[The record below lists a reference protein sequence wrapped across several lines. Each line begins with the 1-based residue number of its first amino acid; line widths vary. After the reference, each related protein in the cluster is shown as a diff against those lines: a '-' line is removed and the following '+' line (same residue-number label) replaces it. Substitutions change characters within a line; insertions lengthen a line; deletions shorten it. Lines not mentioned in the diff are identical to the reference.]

1 MIVKNNI
8 MKYVVDNITYD
19 VVIEKKGNKN
29 TYIRIKDDNVI
40 YVTTNYL
47 MPKFKIK
54 KLLDD
59 NKDVIIKMIEKNNKR
74 QEKNEH
80 FYYLGKKYDLVKI
93 PTFKSV
99 EVDNNKIYYPNEKT
113 LNNWYKKEMVNLFS
127 ERLNVNYNNF
137 QENIPFPKLKIR
149 TMKTRW
155 GVCNRRDNSVTLN
168 SELMK
173 YEIDKLDYVIIHEL
187 SHFVHF
193 NHSKEFWN
201 VVSKYCPNYKNLRK
215 ELKD

>member
-1 MIVKNNI
+1 
-8 MKYVVDNITYD
+8 MKYVIDDISYD

-59 NKDVIIKMIEKNNKR
+59 NKDVIIKMIDKNNKR

>member
-1 MIVKNNI
+1 
-8 MKYVVDNITYD
+8 MKYVIDDISYD

>member
-8 MKYVVDNITYD
+8 MKYVIDDISYD

>member
-1 MIVKNNI
+1 
-8 MKYVVDNITYD
+8 MKYVIDDISYD

-59 NKDVIIKMIEKNNKR
+59 NKDFIIKMIDKNNKR

>member
-1 MIVKNNI
+1 
-8 MKYVVDNITYD
+8 MKYVIDDISYD

-59 NKDVIIKMIEKNNKR
+59 NKDVIIKMIDKNNKR

-201 VVSKYCPNYKNLRK
+201 VVSKYCPNYKSLRK

>member
-1 MIVKNNI
+1 

-29 TYIRIKDDNVI
+29 TYIRIKEDNVI

>member
-1 MIVKNNI
+1 VIVKNNI

-29 TYIRIKDDNVI
+29 TYIRIKEDNVI

>member
-1 MIVKNNI
+1 
-8 MKYVVDNITYD
+8 MKYVIDNITYD
-19 VVIEKKGNKN
+19 VVIEKKNNKN
-29 TYIRIKDDNVI
+29 TYIRIKDSNII

-47 MPKFKIK
+47 IPKSKIK

-59 NKDVIIKMIEKNNKR
+59 NLDSVIKMIEKKNKEI
-74 QEKNEH
+74 EKNKY

-93 PTFKSV
+93 PTFSKV
-99 EVDNNKIYYPNEKT
+99 EIDGSKIYYPDEKT
-113 LNNWYKKEMVNLFS
+113 LDKWYKKEMLLLFS
-127 ERLNVNYNNF
+127 ERLEINYNKF
-137 QENIPFPKLKIR
+137 TENIPFPKLKIR

-155 GVCNRRDNSVTLN
+155 GVCNRRDISVTLN

-193 NHSKEFWN
+193 DHSKEFWN
-201 VVSKYCPNYKNLRK
+201 VVSKYCPNYKCLRK

>member
-1 MIVKNNI
+1 MIAKNNI
-8 MKYVVDNITYD
+8 MKYVIDDISYD

-137 QENIPFPKLKIR
+137 QENIPFPELKIR